1 MLYQSHLL
9 QSQEGQ
15 IEVLTKQEQTL
26 KAEIVEEL
34 VKFDLYSNDALVAHV
49 SALSCR
55 SHEYYDFTYSRSWLS
70 TGYSIDPTIEFSS
83 NTQRTKDIP
92 PCLRDIIPDRCGSVI
107 QKRRLGYTPSS
118 LELLLGANDAIR
130 EGSLRVKVKDKFVN
144 TFSQTYDLSSLE
156 ILILASFHVEQ
167 GCSSEEDLDLLYS
180 VSATVGGV
188 RPKVCLEIE
197 GKQYIAKLPSF
208 KDNALQVSRIER
220 LYLDLAKTADIKAC
234 SSKVI
239 ETKFGDVLLLPRF
252 DRNTNNTR
260 IPFMSAMTA
269 LGLSENDELDN
280 YSYVDLAMSD
290 FMTSKEQK
298 QELFRRM
305 LFNGLFGNT
314 DDHLRNHGFLRI
326 NGEWQLSP
334 AYDLTPNTVPY
345 NKQHHALCFIEGKDL
360 PSLALFNDIK
370 DYFEVDDKLFKSML
384 LDMKNAQASCLSLL
398 KKNKVSQDNI
408 KLLENNFEH
417 EDFEKLK
424 SIV

>member
-1 MLYQSHLL
+1 M
-9 QSQEGQ
+9 
-15 IEVLTKQEQTL
+15 
-26 KAEIVEEL
+26 EEL
-34 VKFDLYSNDALVAHV
+34 IKFDLFSNEALVAHI
-49 SALSCR
+49 SALSYR
-55 SHEYYDFTYSRSWLS
+55 RHEYYDFTYSRSWLS
-70 TGYSIDPTIEFSS
+70 SGYSIDPTIEFSPK
-83 NTQRTKDIP
+83 TQRIKGISP
-92 PCLRDIIPDRCGSVI
+92 YLRDLIPDRWGTLI
-107 QKRRLGYTPSS
+107 QKRKLGYTPSS
-118 LELLLGANDAIR
+118 LDLLLGANDAFR
-130 EGSLRVKVKDKFVN
+130 EGSLRVKVQDKFVN
-144 TFSQTYDLSSLE
+144 AFSQTYDLSSLE
-156 ILILASFHVEQ
+156 SLIHASFHVEQ
-167 GCSSEEDLDLLYS
+167 GCSSEEDLNLLYP
-180 VSATVGGV
+180 VAGTIGGA
-188 RPKVCLEIE
+188 RPKVCLEIG
-197 GKQYIAKLPSF
+197 GKQYIAKLPSIQ
-208 KDNALQVSRIER
+208 DNNLQLSRIEKV
-220 LYLDLAKTADIKAC
+220 YLDLAKTADIKAS

-252 DRNTNNTR
+252 DRDIHNKR

-269 LGLSENDELDN
+269 LGLSESDELEN

-305 LFNGLFGNT
+305 LFNGLLGNT

-370 DYFEVDDKLFKSML
+370 DYFEVDDKLFKSIL
-384 LDMKNAQASCLSLL
+384 LDMKEAQESSLTLL
-398 KKNKVSQDNI
+398 KKYKVSQDNI
-408 KLLENNFEH
+408 KLLKNNFEH

>member
-1 MLYQSHLL
+1 M
-9 QSQEGQ
+9 
-15 IEVLTKQEQTL
+15 
-26 KAEIVEEL
+26 EEL
-34 VKFDLYSNDALVAHV
+34 IKFDLFSNEALVAHI
-49 SALSCR
+49 SALSYR
-55 SHEYYDFTYSRSWLS
+55 RHEYYDFTYSRSWLS
-70 TGYSIDPTIEFSS
+70 SGYSIDPTIEFSPK
-83 NTQRTKDIP
+83 TQRIKGISP
-92 PCLRDIIPDRCGSVI
+92 YLRDLIPDRWGTLI
-107 QKRRLGYTPSS
+107 QKRKLGYTPSS
-118 LELLLGANDAIR
+118 LDLLLGANDAFR
-130 EGSLRVKVKDKFVN
+130 EGSLRVKVQDKFVN
-144 TFSQTYDLSSLE
+144 AFSQTYDLSSLE
-156 ILILASFHVEQ
+156 SLIHASFHVEQ
-167 GCSSEEDLDLLYS
+167 GCSSEEDLNLLYP
-180 VSATVGGV
+180 VAGTIGGA
-188 RPKVCLEIE
+188 RPKVCLEIG
-197 GKQYIAKLPSF
+197 GKQYIAKLPSIQ
-208 KDNALQVSRIER
+208 DNNLQLSRIEKV
-220 LYLDLAKTADIKAC
+220 YLDLAKTADIKAS

-252 DRNTNNTR
+252 DRDIHNKR

-269 LGLSENDELDN
+269 LSLSESDELEN

-305 LFNGLFGNT
+305 LFNGLLGNT

-370 DYFEVDDKLFKSML
+370 DYFEVDDKLFKSIL
-384 LDMKNAQASCLSLL
+384 LDMKEAQESSLTLL
-398 KKNKVSQDNI
+398 KKYKVSQDNI
-408 KLLENNFEH
+408 KLLKNNFEH

>member
-9 QSQEGQ
+9 QDLEEQ

-180 VSATVGGV
+180 VSATVGGA

-220 LYLDLAKTADIKAC
+220 LYLDLAKTAGINAC
-234 SSKVI
+234 SSKLI
-239 ETKFGDVLLLPRF
+239 ETKFGDVLLLQRF
-252 DRNTNNTR
+252 DRAENNSR

-269 LGLSENDELDN
+269 LGLSENDELEN

-298 QELFRRM
+298 HELFRRM
-305 LFNGLFGNT
+305 VFNGLLGNT
-314 DDHLRNHGFLRI
+314 DDHLRNHAFLRV
-326 NGEWQLSP
+326 NGKWKLSP

-345 NKQHHALCFIEGKDL
+345 NKQHHALCFIAGKDL
-360 PSLALFNDIK
+360 PSLELFDDIK
-370 DYFEVDDKLFKSML
+370 GFFDVDDKLYKSIM
-384 LDMKNAQASCLSLL
+384 LDMKKAQESSLTLL
-398 KKNKVSQDNI
+398 KKNKVSPDNI
-408 KLLENNFEH
+408 KLLQNNFEH

>member
-1 MLYQSHLL
+1 MNELL
-9 QSQEGQ
+9 NF
-15 IEVLTKQEQTL
+15 
-26 KAEIVEEL
+26 EIFSNEEL
-34 VKFDLYSNDALVAHV
+34 VAKVTAFSSRGHDV
-49 SALSCR
+49 
-55 SHEYYDFTYSRSWLS
+55 YDFSYVPSWIEK
-70 TGYSIDPTIEFSS
+70 GYSLDPTLYFTS
-83 NTQRTKDIP
+83 DIQHVQVLP
-92 PCLRDIIPDRCGSVI
+92 PCLQDICPDRWGRLI
-107 QKRRLGYTPSS
+107 QKRKLGYTPSS
-118 LELLLGANDAIR
+118 TEYLLGVSDYFRMGALRIKINGKFVDDSTDRPKLTSLNELIEASRQVELGNTSDHDIKLLFAPS
-130 EGSLRVKVKDKFVN
+130 GSL
-144 TFSQTYDLSSLE
+144 
-156 ILILASFHVEQ
+156 
-167 GCSSEEDLDLLYS
+167 
-180 VSATVGGV
+180 GGA
-188 RPKVCLEIE
+188 RPKGCVVDKGQLFL
-197 GKQYIAKLPSF
+197 AKFPSINDQDIQLS
-208 KDNALQVSRIER
+208 KCEKV
-220 LYLDLAKTADIKAC
+220 YLDLAKEAGIKAC

-239 ETKFGDVLLLPRF
+239 ESKFGDVLLLPRF

-417 EDFEKLK
+417 KDFEKLK
-424 SIV
+424 NFD

>member
-1 MLYQSHLL
+1 M
-9 QSQEGQ
+9 
-15 IEVLTKQEQTL
+15 
-26 KAEIVEEL
+26 
-34 VKFDLYSNDALVAHV
+34 
-49 SALSCR
+49 
-55 SHEYYDFTYSRSWLS
+55 
-70 TGYSIDPTIEFSS
+70 
-83 NTQRTKDIP
+83 
-92 PCLRDIIPDRCGSVI
+92 
-107 QKRRLGYTPSS
+107 
-118 LELLLGANDAIR
+118 
-130 EGSLRVKVKDKFVN
+130 
-144 TFSQTYDLSSLE
+144 
-156 ILILASFHVEQ
+156 
-167 GCSSEEDLDLLYS
+167 
-180 VSATVGGV
+180 
-188 RPKVCLEIE
+188 
-197 GKQYIAKLPSF
+197 AKE
-208 KDNALQVSRIER
+208 AG
-220 LYLDLAKTADIKAC
+220 IKAC

-239 ETKFGDVLLLPRF
+239 ESKFGDVLLLPRF